1 MYEQSS
7 DEELIQQFQ
16 QRGDLAA
23 FETLFARHKQ
33 AFFNFLRR
41 LSGDA
46 SIAEEVSQQV
56 WLKLIEVARLG
67 RYEIKNNASFK
78 TYLFTLGC
86 NRYVDEYLKRHEATR
101 TRSFENLGLEEHVA
115 AELERVACP
124 DFAID
129 GAQCVTRLNEALANL
144 PFEQRDVIVLW
155 ASGME
160 TKIVAK
166 MVGVSLATVLSR
178 KKYAVKKLR
187 AALSAPEET
196 LDEQ

>member
-7 DEELIQQFQ
+7 DEELMQQFQ

-41 LSGDA
+41 LSGDPI
-46 SIAEEVSQQV
+46 IAEEVSQQV
-56 WLKLIEVARLG
+56 WLKLIEIARLG
-67 RYEIKNNASFK
+67 RYAVKINASFK
-78 TYLFTLGC
+78 TYLFTLGR

-101 TRSFENLGLEEHVA
+101 TRSFEDLGLQERVA

-124 DFAID
+124 DFAVD
-129 GAQCVTRLNEALANL
+129 DVQRVMRLNEALANL

-155 ASGME
+155 ASGVA
-160 TKIVAK
+160 TKTVAK
-166 MVGVSLATVLSR
+166 IVGVSLDTVLSR

-187 AALSAPEET
+187 AALSAREES
-196 LDEQ
+196 LNEQ